1 MDRLCMW
8 NELLIAGALMLVLE
22 GLLPILNPKLFKKVM
37 LDASKMNEQQLRWSG
52 IISMIIGAI
61 AIYVLKN

>member
-1 MDRLCMW
+1 MW
-8 NELLIAGALMLVLE
+8 NELLVAAALMLVLE
-22 GLLPILNPKLFKKVM
+22 GLLPILNPKLFKKIM
-37 LDASKMNEQQLRWSG
+37 FDASQMNEQQLRWSG